1 MKTTAYLAALAGT
14 LLLASG
20 CTGGLRHKDRAMT
33 DPVRLPSAPTLD
45 HSPTNPT
52 IPNMGTTSTPLSP
65 TSPSGAIG
73 PR

>member
-1 MKTTAYLAALAGT
+1 MKTTACLAAVAGA

-33 DPVRLPSAPTLD
+33 EPVRLPSAPALE

-52 IPNMGTTSTPLSP
+52 IPNMGSTSTPLSP
-65 TSPSGAIG
+65 TSPSGVMG
-73 PR
+73 TR